1 MDVMSWL
8 VLVIAGLFEVAWAI
22 LLGESK
28 GLTRPLPTAGFV
40 VALAVSMYLLSIAV
54 RSIPIGT
61 AYAIWVGIG
70 AIGAFVVSVL
80 LLGQR
85 TNPAQLAAM
94 GALVVSI
101 LAVKL
106 TASH

>member
-1 MDVMSWL
+1 MRNVSWILL
-8 VLVIAGLFEVAWAI
+8 VVAGVFEVAWAV

-28 GLTRPLPTAGFV
+28 GFTRPLPTTLFV
-40 VALAVSMYLLSIAV
+40 ATLAISMYLLSLAT

-61 AYAIWVGIG
+61 AYAVWVGIG
-70 AIGAFVVSVL
+70 AVGAFLVSVMWK
-80 LLGQR
+80 GEA
-85 TNPAQLAAM
+85 TSAPQLAAM
-94 GALVVSI
+94 AALVVSI